1 MSNTIVVGIS
11 GAPVTERVVKWAIG
25 RAKERRQEIEL
36 VSVVG
41 GAIGAVGEADVMLSA
56 IDATQ
61 QLLDREAARVAAAGV
76 EVTTR
81 VDSGNPVSKLV
92 EASEGAALL
101 VIGSDFRGP
110 GEGPARGAH
119 GIRIAAAAHS
129 PVVVVPDVDLGS
141 ERTGVVVGIDGSE
154 VSEPAL
160 KFAAAE
166 ADRLGEPLIAV
177 SVWTP
182 LVAPRNDL
190 AVYPELYI
198 SNMQQ
203 ATEEI
208 LALALAG
215 LASDYPDLQVIRKVE
230 QGYPSHV
237 INELAADA
245 KLTVVGTRGRGAFA
259 RLLLGSISHEVLAR
273 LASVTAVVR

>member
-1 MSNTIVVGIS
+1 MSNSIVVGIS
-11 GAPVTERVVKWAIG
+11 GAPVTERVVDWAIA
-25 RAKERRQEIEL
+25 RAAQRHQKIDL
-36 VSVVG
+36 VAVVG

-56 IDATQ
+56 IDATG
-61 QLLDREAARVAAAGV
+61 QLLEREAARISAKGIEVVTHV
-76 EVTTR
+76 ET
-81 VDSGNPVSKLV
+81 GNPVSKLV
-92 EASEGAALL
+92 DASEGAALL
-101 VIGSDFRGP
+101 VIGSDYRGP

-119 GIRIAAAAHS
+119 GIRIAAAAHC
-129 PVVVVPDVDLGS
+129 PVVVVPDIDLGA
-141 ERTGVVVGIDGSE
+141 ERSGVVVGIDGSE

-190 AVYPELYI
+190 AVYPELYMT
-198 SNMQQ
+198 NMQQ

-208 LALALAG
+208 LALAVAG
-215 LASDYPDLQVIRKVE
+215 IASDYPDLKVIRKVE

-245 KLTVVGTRGRGAFA
+245 KMTVVGTRGRGAFA
-259 RLLLGSISHEVLAR
+259 RLLLGSISHEVLGR
-273 LASVTAVVR
+273 LAAVTAVVR

>member
-11 GAPVTERVVKWAIG
+11 GAPVTERVVDWAIA
-25 RAKERRQEIEL
+25 RAKVRRQPIEL

-56 IDATQ
+56 IDATR
-61 QLLDREAARVAAAGV
+61 QLLDREAARVEAAGV
-76 EVTTR
+76 PVTTR
-81 VDSGNPVSKLV
+81 VESGNPVSVLV
-92 EASEGAALL
+92 DASGNAALL
-101 VIGSDFRGP
+101 VIGSDYRGP

-129 PVVVVPDVDLGS
+129 PVVVVPDIDLGDQRS
-141 ERTGVVVGIDGSE
+141 GVVVGIDGSE
-154 VSEPAL
+154 ISEPAL

-198 SNMQQ
+198 TNMQQ

-208 LALALAG
+208 LSLALAG

-245 KLTVVGTRGRGAFA
+245 RMTVVGTRGRGTFA

-273 LASVTAVVR
+273 LAAVTAVVR

>member
-11 GAPVTERVVKWAIG
+11 GAPVTPRVVDWAVA
-25 RAKERRQEIEL
+25 RAAQRHRKIEL
-36 VSVVG
+36 VAVVG
-41 GAIGAVGEADVMLSA
+41 GAIGAVGEADVILRA
-56 IDATQ
+56 VEATQ
-61 QLLDREAARVAAAGV
+61 QLLDREAARVSAAGV

-81 VDSGNPVSKLV
+81 VESGNPVHVLT
-92 EASEGAALL
+92 EASEHADLL
-101 VIGSDFRGP
+101 VIGSDYRGP
-110 GEGPARGAH
+110 GEGPGRGAH
-119 GIRIAAAAHS
+119 GIRIVAAAHC
-129 PVVVVPDVDLGS
+129 PVVVVPDIELGA
-141 ERTGVVVGIDGSE
+141 ERSGVVVGIDGSE

-190 AVYPELYI
+190 AVYPELYL
-198 SNMQQ
+198 SNMQE

-208 LALALAG
+208 LSLALAG

-237 INELAADA
+237 INELAAA
-245 KLTVVGTRGRGAFA
+245 AHLTVVGTRGRGTFA

-273 LASVTAVVR
+273 LAAVTAVVR